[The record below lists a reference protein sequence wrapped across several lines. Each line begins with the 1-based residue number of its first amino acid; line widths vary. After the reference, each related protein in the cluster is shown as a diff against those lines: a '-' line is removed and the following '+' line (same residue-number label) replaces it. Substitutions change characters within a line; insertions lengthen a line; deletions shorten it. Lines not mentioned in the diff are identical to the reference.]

1 MLWLIPFLLMACSS
15 GEEASPD
22 SGSSQPDRSPE
33 KQIDPGLLTLL
44 EAHPHLSFE
53 EPLHY
58 EVLPDTG
65 KAFVVE
71 RQGTIQMFDAQED
84 AEQAEVI
91 LDLSDVISAS
101 GSEMGLLGLALHPE
115 FEANGYFFVNYT
127 TEEGTVIARMQADPE
142 TFSVDENT
150 QTTLLAFPQPYP
162 NHNGG
167 HLAFG
172 TDGYLYIGV
181 GDGGGS
187 GDPEDNA
194 QDLNELYGK
203 LLRIDVDETSSGRP
217 YAIPAD
223 NPFAENGEGIREEIF
238 ACGLRNPWKFSFD
251 EERQWLWLADV
262 GQNRLEEINVIESGQ
277 NYGWNIKEGTQVYEE
292 EGETDAVELIDPV
305 YEYDHSEG
313 QSVTGGHVY
322 DGQAHPELTGS
333 YIYGDFV
340 SGRVWA
346 LWKPDEE
353 TTAQNVELMDTDLM
367 ISSFGVDQEGEVI
380 LVDYNGKLY
389 RLEKPE

>member
-1 MLWLIPFLLMACSS
+1 MIHSCNMTYSLSEEGVDKCEKMLWLIPFLLMACSS

-33 KQIDPGLLTLL
+33 KQIDLGLLTLL

-71 RQGTIQMFDAQED
+71 RQGIIQMFDAQED
-84 AEQAEVI
+84 AEQAEVF

-127 TEEGTVIARMQADPE
+127 TEEGTVIARLQADPE

-277 NYGWNIKEGTQVYEE
+277 NYGSKRGIDGHGFDDFFFWRRPRRGSHSCGLQWKIVSFR
-292 EGETDAVELIDPV
+292 ET
-305 YEYDHSEG
+305 
-313 QSVTGGHVY
+313 
-322 DGQAHPELTGS
+322 
-333 YIYGDFV
+333 
-340 SGRVWA
+340 RVNEST
-346 LWKPDEE
+346 K
-353 TTAQNVELMDTDLM
+353 THTAN
-367 ISSFGVDQEGEVI
+367 S
-380 LVDYNGKLY
+380 
-389 RLEKPE
+389 